1 MIARLRGML
10 RSIESGQ
17 VLVEVNGITYSLLTS
32 TLVEEHLTK
41 AGLVNRE
48 VEFHI
53 FHYIEGGV
61 AMGHMVPRLVGFLN
75 AEDLAFFNL
84 LTTVQ
89 GLGVRKTL
97 RALVL
102 PTSAIARAI
111 EMNDIPT
118 LKRLP
123 EIGAK
128 TAQKMV
134 MELKGKALSF
144 IESGERESFPS
155 RTEVSL
161 AEEYQRE
168 TVEILKQLQYSESEA
183 LDLVARASAAN
194 PDIKT
199 SDAMVQEIFRRVKK

>member
-1 MIARLRGML
+1 MIARLRGIL

-32 TLVEEHLTK
+32 ALVEEHLTE

-61 AMGHMVPRLVGFLN
+61 ALGNLVPRLVGFLN
-75 AEDLAFFNL
+75 EEDLAFFNL

-97 RALVL
+97 RALVM
-102 PTSAIARAI
+102 PTAAIALAI
-111 EMNDIPT
+111 EMNDILT

-123 EIGAK
+123 EVGAK

-144 IESGERESFPS
+144 VESGEREAFPS
-155 RTEVSL
+155 RAEASL
-161 AEEYQRE
+161 TEEYQRE

-183 LDLVARASAAN
+183 LVLVARTSAAN
-194 PDIKT
+194 PEIT
-199 SDAMVQEIFRRVKK
+199 TADALVQEIFKRTKR